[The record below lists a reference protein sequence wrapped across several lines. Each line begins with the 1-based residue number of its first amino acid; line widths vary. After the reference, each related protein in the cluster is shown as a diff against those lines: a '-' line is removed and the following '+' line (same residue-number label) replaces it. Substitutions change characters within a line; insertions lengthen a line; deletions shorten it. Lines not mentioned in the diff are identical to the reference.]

1 MELVEEIRKWVG
13 HEFDLAEFPV
23 SEAEILDFAL
33 AVGETEPRF
42 TDPKHPDFQAP
53 PTFTAKFVSRR
64 VLPEGFPAA
73 GARGFDAGKTVTQHA
88 PVRAGSVLRGHS
100 KIADVY
106 EKTGRTGSMVFIVH
120 RMEFE
125 CGGEPVATVDWRMV
139 RQPRQERE

>member
-1 MELVEEIRKWVG
+1 MELIEEVKKWVG
-13 HEFDLAEFPV
+13 REFDLAEFQV

-42 TDPKHPDFQAP
+42 TDPRHPDFQAP
-53 PTFTAKFVSRR
+53 PTFAAKFVSRR
-64 VLPEGFPAA
+64 VLPDAFPAA
-73 GARGFDAGKTVTQHA
+73 SARGFDAGKTVIWHA
-88 PVRAGSVLRGHS
+88 PIRAGRTLRAHS

-125 CGGEPVATVDWRMV
+125 CDGEPVATVDWRMV
-139 RQPRQERE
+139 RQPRPEGS